1 MYARRPFSGSSSSNT
16 GSGSSTDTKA
26 PTGNLKKTLF
36 KTFEGQQ
43 FVTYNLEVENAAGW
57 VMRNQLS
64 DVMYS
69 GGLRRKGGNMYAK
82 RPFSGS
88 TLLSSNPGNGSSTDT
103 NPATGTLKKTLY
115 KTHEGQEFAK
125 QGGGVVLRLP
135 VIVTS
140 WKRS

>member
-69 GGLRRKGGNMYAK
+69 GGLGADTRTVHEIKNYKNQLGGESVRY
-82 RPFSGS
+82 
-88 TLLSSNPGNGSSTDT
+88 
-103 NPATGTLKKTLY
+103 
-115 KTHEGQEFAK
+115 
-125 QGGGVVLRLP
+125 
-135 VIVTS
+135 ICI
-140 WKRS
+140 